1 MNELYDKLNEIAL
14 RDAEITEIELHKPM
28 NTKEQDWEKE
38 FDKLFG
44 YGTKQQIVDFIRK
57 TSEQEY
63 QKGLDDGYGE
73 GFRDCEKGVTP

>member
-1 MNELYDKLNEIAL
+1 
-14 RDAEITEIELHKPM
+14 M

-73 GFRDCEKGVTP
+73 GFRACEKGVTP

>member
-44 YGTKQQIVDFIRK
+44 YGTKQQIVDFIK
-57 TSEQEY
+57 SELQLAK
-63 QKGLDDGYGE
+63 QKAME
-73 GFRDCEKGVTP
+73 NVTFNDL